1 MRTDFNNWQLLS
13 IASLKQI
20 MHDADFDWYL
30 AGGIALDEFLGRR
43 TRDHEDMDILVNF
56 KYLECIL
63 DYFKNYR
70 IFTARNGSLS
80 LSLFNEINFTDS
92 LWIAKDDEESFII
105 EILFFEEEAGH
116 WVYKRDNAIWKRIED
131 IYFVKNDMK
140 IIQPEIQLLYKMNSS
155 NVREKDLYDYHNVYP
170 LLEERQR
177 AWLNQHVKLKSDYLL

>member
-1 MRTDFNNWQLLS
+1 MRSDFNNWELLS

-30 AGGIALDEFLGRR
+30 AGGIALDEFLGRK

-56 KYLECIL
+56 KYLERIL
-63 DYFKNYR
+63 DYFNIYKVY
-70 IFTARNGSLS
+70 TARNGSLS
-80 LSLFNEINFTDS
+80 LSLFNEIDSTES
-92 LWIAKDDEESFII
+92 LWIAKDENESFII

-116 WVYKRDNAIWKRIED
+116 WVYKRDNAVRKKIED
-131 IYFVKNDMK
+131 IYYDKNDMK

-170 LLEERQR
+170 LLDEKQR
-177 AWLNQHVKLKSDYLL
+177 EWLDQYVKLKSDYLL

>member
-30 AGGIALDEFLGRR
+30 AGGIALDEFLGRK
-43 TRDHEDMDILVNF
+43 TRNHEDIDILVNF
-56 KYLECIL
+56 KYLERIL
-63 DYFKNYR
+63 DFFKNYKVY
-70 IFTARNGSLS
+70 TARNGSLS
-80 LSLFNEINFTDS
+80 LSSFNEINSTDS

-105 EILFFEEEAGH
+105 QILFFEEEAGH
-116 WVYKRDNAIWKRIED
+116 WVYKRENDIWKRIED

-155 NVREKDLYDYHNVYP
+155 NVRDKDLYDYHNVYP
-170 LLEERQR
+170 VLEERQR
-177 AWLNQHVKLKSDYLL
+177 AWLNQYVK

>member
-13 IASLKQI
+13 IESLKQI
-20 MHDADFDWYL
+20 MHDADYDWYL

-56 KYLECIL
+56 KYLERIL
-63 DYFKNYR
+63 DYFKNYKVY
-70 IFTARNGSLS
+70 TARNGSLS
-80 LSLFNEINFTDS
+80 LYALNNIKSTDS
-92 LWIAKDDEESFII
+92 LWIAKDDIESFII

-116 WVYKRDNAIWKRIED
+116 WIYKRDNSVRKKIED

-155 NVREKDLYDYHNVYP
+155 SVREKDLYDYQNVYP
-170 LLEERQR
+170 VLEERQKE
-177 AWLNQHVKLKSDYLL
+177 WLDQYVKLKSDYLL